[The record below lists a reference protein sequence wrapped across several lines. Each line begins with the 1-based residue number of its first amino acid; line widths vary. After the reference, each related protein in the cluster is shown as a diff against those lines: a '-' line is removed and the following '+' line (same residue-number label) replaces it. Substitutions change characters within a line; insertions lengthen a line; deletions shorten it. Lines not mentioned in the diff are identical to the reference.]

1 MKESTV
7 AMLVRACAYDGDQ
20 NEYDKVRVSALKV
33 ASAEAVNRMFLKYPL
48 KDPPVEGEVVAAEG
62 EVVEGESA
70 VPPSA

>member
-33 ASAEAVNRMFLKYPL
+33 ASAESVERMFLKYPL
-48 KDPPVEGEVVAAEG
+48 KDPPVEGEVVAEG
-62 EVVEGESA
+62 EGLEGESA